1 MSTAQQDTPAA
12 HPFVSHSRLC
22 PLSVQLCSMPCA
34 PVLREFAGSSECADH
49 SHCSNC
55 STFSRLDG
63 IERSI
68 QCMLADQG
76 ENNMPGRKGNS
87 AADEGYSCSQR
98 VLIEGWRAI
107 WSKTP
112 GL

>member
-1 MSTAQQDTPAA
+1 M
-12 HPFVSHSRLC
+12 
-22 PLSVQLCSMPCA
+22 
-34 PVLREFAGSSECADH
+34 
-49 SHCSNC
+49 
-55 STFSRLDG
+55 DG